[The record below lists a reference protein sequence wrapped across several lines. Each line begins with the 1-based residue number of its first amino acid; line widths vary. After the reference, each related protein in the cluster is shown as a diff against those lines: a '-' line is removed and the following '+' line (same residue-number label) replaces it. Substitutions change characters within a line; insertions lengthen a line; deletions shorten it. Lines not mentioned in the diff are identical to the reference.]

1 MILSCPDCSTR
12 FAIDADKLG
21 PDGRRVKCG
30 KCAHVWFESA
40 PVADAEPEAAEPP
53 LRVTPLEPEE
63 QSSIPVRNLPAVQ
76 RARKARSARTGWIVS
91 IILLAG
97 ILAALWFGREQIARA
112 VPEAESVYA
121 AVGIAAFPLP
131 GEGLIIEF
139 DPKTEDGALTLKG
152 EIINTTTGVRDV
164 PGLRV
169 VITDGSE
176 LMLKSWEFSS
186 DVRRLGSGETVPFTT
201 ETDSVPDGAANV
213 SILFTNPDDTR

>member
-12 FAIDADKLG
+12 FAIDADKLR

-40 PVADAEPEAAEPP
+40 PVPDPEAQADEPP
-53 LRVTPLEPEE
+53 LHVTPLEPEE
-63 QSSIPVRNLPAVQ
+63 QSSIPVRNLPAVL
-76 RARKARSARTGWIVS
+76 RARKAKSARTGWIVS
-91 IILLAG
+91 VGLLAAV
-97 ILAALWFGREQIARA
+97 LAVLWFAREPIARA
-112 VPEAESVYA
+112 VPQAEAVYA

-139 DPKTEDGALTLKG
+139 DPKTEDGSLTLKG
-152 EIINTTTGVRDV
+152 EIINTTNGVRDI

-169 VITDGSE
+169 VITDAANVT
-176 LMLKSWEFSS
+176 LKAWEFTS
-186 DVRRLGSGETVPFTT
+186 DVRRLGPGETVPFTT
-201 ETDSVPDGAANV
+201 ETDSVPADAANV

>member
-139 DPKTEDGALTLKG
+139 DPKTEDGALK
-152 EIINTTTGVRDV
+152 R
-164 PGLRV
+164 
-169 VITDGSE
+169 
-176 LMLKSWEFSS
+176 
-186 DVRRLGSGETVPFTT
+186 
-201 ETDSVPDGAANV
+201 
-213 SILFTNPDDTR
+213 

>member
-30 KCAHVWFESA
+30 KCAHIWFESA
-40 PVADAEPEAAEPP
+40 PAPDLDTKADEPP

-63 QSSIPVRNLPAVQ
+63 QSSIPARNLPAVWQ
-76 RARKARSARTGWIVS
+76 ARKARSARTGWVVS
-91 IILLAG
+91 IVLLG
-97 ILAALWFGREQIARA
+97 VILAVLWFAREPIARA
-112 VPEAESVYA
+112 VPEAEAVYA
-121 AVGIAAFPLP
+121 VVGIAAFPLP
-131 GEGLIIEF
+131 GEGLVIEF

-152 EIINTTTGVRDV
+152 EIINTTNGVRDV

-169 VITDGSE
+169 VITGGANE
-176 LMLKSWEFSS
+176 TLKAWEFTS
-186 DVRRLGSGETVPFTT
+186 DVRRLGPGETVPFTT
-201 ETDSVPDGAANV
+201 ETDSVPPDAANV